1 MKLIG
6 KSSCIVTLRG
16 FSGNNTL
23 AVSNTMLSSVYV
35 TPSPGLVTLDF
46 LIISCSS
53 WSWPCKCQPR
63 VPASHPAGGLVHFYL
78 KWVETLTVMELVL
91 YLSLRVARICT
102 GQRREKRGRILTQDR
117 GTPHLEANAP
127 SFMMEGL
134 LRNPHNMTLHITDC
148 IAMGTERHQHI
159 EKKLITSFIVSFVLF
174 SGYH

>member
-102 GQRREKRGRILTQDR
+102 GQRREKRKNLDIRPRDSPPRGQCSEFHDGRITQKLSQYDI
-117 GTPHLEANAP
+117 AYYW
-127 SFMMEGL
+127 
-134 LRNPHNMTLHITDC
+134 LHCHWDWKTS
-148 IAMGTERHQHI
+148 THRE
-159 EKKLITSFIVSFVLF
+159 KLISSFIVSFMLF